1 VPLPIIAG
9 SNYRCRPFD
18 ALEPT
23 GPDPLVLGASLNCS
37 ENTNRGLRRRIALKP
52 ALERSQRLACA
63 VRFFCINQRHSTPR
77 GCHPMP
83 ARVKGAVAS
92 RLCRSMRESG
102 GGSRLRE
109 SKIDSQARSN
119 ESTEARLFLLVVS
132 AKLNLL
138 LLLCWRLPCR
148 RGWGQQLMSA
158 LKSFNLI

>member
-1 VPLPIIAG
+1 MLALYVFLHQPTPFHPPGVSSYASAGQGRGSLAVVPIHA
-9 SNYRCRPFD
+9 R
-18 ALEPT
+18 E
-23 GPDPLVLGASLNCS
+23 
-37 ENTNRGLRRRIALKP
+37 RR
-52 ALERSQRLACA
+52 
-63 VRFFCINQRHSTPR
+63 
-77 GCHPMP
+77 
-83 ARVKGAVAS
+83 
-92 RLCRSMRESG
+92 
-102 GGSRLRE
+102 GSRLRE

>member
-1 VPLPIIAG
+1 
-9 SNYRCRPFD
+9 
-18 ALEPT
+18 
-23 GPDPLVLGASLNCS
+23 
-37 ENTNRGLRRRIALKP
+37 
-52 ALERSQRLACA
+52 
-63 VRFFCINQRHSTPR
+63 
-77 GCHPMP
+77 MP
-83 ARVKGAVAS
+83 ARDKGAVAS